1 MQMETMEDLLEMVRE
16 FARHSF
22 TKEEAQKH
30 FGWNVRDIAVTSKEG
45 DESNIYI
52 TFENQY
58 TLFIRYFFNL
68 NPMEPEDI
76 CEFTLGLQTNLR
88 SRIRYDIHYAG
99 YIHGQGYI
107 RLRIAETKNR
117 MQQIVLEECYIPALK
132 NVYKPI
138 IIKFKGLCS
147 RDFFGVIAE
156 KDRGLIF
163 YAPVRDRSEHK
174 AARIGEV
181 MDRLSELDLLLKEPQ
196 IRHALAEN
204 DLQLSLLPS
213 MVWSDL

>member
-1 MQMETMEDLLEMVRE
+1 METMGDLLEKVRE
-16 FARHSF
+16 FARRSF
-22 TKEEAQKH
+22 TKEEAQKL
-30 FGWNVRDIAVTSKEG
+30 FGWNVRDIAVKSKG
-45 DESNIYI
+45 NDESDIYI

-76 CEFTLGLQTNLR
+76 CEFTLGLHTDLR

-117 MQQIVLEECYIPALK
+117 MQQIVLDEFYVPALK

-138 IIKFKGLCS
+138 ILRFKGFYS

-156 KDRGLIF
+156 KDRGEIF
-163 YAPVRDRSEHK
+163 YASVRDRSEHK

-181 MDRLSELDLLLKEPQ
+181 MGRLSELDLLLKEPQ